1 MREPSSDCYIEVWRD
16 VNFRG
21 EMIRIGGPAEYPN
34 LRFLQGDWEDDIGSL
49 RVGPNA
55 FVMAY
60 RGQDFTDDCI
70 TFGPNDEIADLREL
84 RFNDGID
91 SIKVVDSIKIFDR
104 LAYHSKEWADA
115 TAADSAAGEGGLKRR
130 GYKKKRHKGNRRR

>member
-34 LRFLQGDWEDDIGSL
+34 LHLLQGDWEDDIGSL

-55 FVMAY
+55 FVLAY
-60 RGQDFTDDCI
+60 RGQDFQDDFI

-104 LAYHSKEWADA
+104 LAYHSEEWADA
-115 TAADSAAGEGGLKRR
+115 TTADSAAGEGGLKRR
-130 GYKKKRHKGNRRR
+130 GYKKKRHKGNRQR